1 MVDEEK
7 KWELKKLL
15 KKRTYWRERGI
26 TTEYLT
32 QWLEYEPEF
41 DSWINVKDL
50 EHTEELI
57 RLYEEENVPIVW
69 LYDSISCCHSGEF
82 LSSHRISE
90 FHNNIKLQKQT
101 KQRVSFCLNNKHLSF
116 SCYQNKHLSL
126 KVNYLMIAL
135 LCHTLYYNINKAF
148 QCSYNSIILT
158 ELSSNKIT
166 VMMKCKVKDNS
177 MLLNHNT

>member
-1 MVDEEK
+1 
-7 KWELKKLL
+7 LKKLL
-15 KKRTYWRERGI
+15 KKRTYQRERSI

-57 RLYEEENVPIVW
+57 RLYEEENAPIAW

-82 LSSHRISE
+82 LSPHRISE
-90 FHNNIKLQKQT
+90 FHNNIKLQNKQSSVFILPEQQT
-101 KQRVSFCLNNKHLSF
+101 SFF

-126 KVNYLMIAL
+126 KANHLTIAL

-148 QCSYNSIILT
+148 QCLQQYHIT

-166 VMMKCKVKDNS
+166 VMMKHKVKDNLTS
-177 MLLNHNT
+177 VNHNTWNEESSLNM